1 MPDIETS
8 RPRDTVREAAR
19 PLTGAATDL
28 DPILELVGDA
38 RFVLIGEASHG
49 TSEFYATRA
58 AITRRLIAEKGFTAV
73 AIEGDFPDA
82 YQVNRYVRGASEVH
96 NADEALGGFERYP
109 VWMWRNHVVLEFVEW
124 LRRYDDAQRDPLTKA
139 GFYGLDLYS
148 LYSSMDAVLRYL
160 ERVDPE
166 AAKRARERYS
176 CFESF
181 HQDSQRYGYATTFG
195 GAEPCEADAVA
206 QLVELRDHAAQYL
219 QSGTLL
225 ADDEYFYAEQ
235 NALAAR
241 DAEEYYRTMFYGNVS
256 SWNLRDQH
264 MARTLDALATHLA
277 RTRGHAK
284 VVVWEHNSH
293 LGDARATEL
302 GVQGE
307 LNVGQLTRERY
318 GKQAYLIGF
327 TTCSGDVTATA
338 NWDELAQRKRVRP
351 ALAGSYEA
359 LLHEVGIPRFILPLH
374 ADDVGAALKPA
385 RLERAI
391 GVVYRPETERLSHYF
406 FADLPEQFD
415 AIIHVDET
423 TAVRPLED
431 NHMWLSGE
439 APETY
444 PTAL

>member
-1 MPDIETS
+1 MPDNEPS
-8 RPRDTVREAAR
+8 RARDVVRRAAH
-19 PLTGAATDL
+19 PLTGAATDY
-28 DPILELVGDA
+28 DPILEMVGDA

-49 TSEFYATRA
+49 TTEFYATRA
-58 AITRRLIAEKGFTAV
+58 AITRRLIADKGFTAV
-73 AIEGDFPDA
+73 AIEGDWPDA
-82 YQVNRYVRGASEVH
+82 YQVNRYVRGASDAH
-96 NADEALGGFERYP
+96 NADEALGGFQRYP

-124 LRRYDDAQRDPLTKA
+124 LKRYDDAQIDPLTRA

-148 LYSSMDAVLRYL
+148 LYSSIDAVLRYL
-160 ERVDPE
+160 EQVDPE

-176 CFESF
+176 CFEHF

-195 GAEPCEADAVA
+195 GVEPCEADAVA
-206 QLVELRDHAAQYL
+206 QLVELRDHAAQYM
-219 QSGTLL
+219 QQGTLL

-235 NALAAR
+235 NALVAR

-256 SWNLRDQH
+256 SWNLRDKH

-284 VVVWEHNSH
+284 IVVWEHNSH

-302 GVQGE
+302 GAQGE
-307 LNVGQLTRERY
+307 LNVGQLARERY
-318 GKQAYLIGF
+318 SKEACLIGF
-327 TTCSGDVTATA
+327 TTYSGDVTATA
-338 NWDELAQRKRVRP
+338 NWDEMAQRKRVRP
-351 ALAGSYEA
+351 ALSGSYEA
-359 LLHEVGIPRFILPLH
+359 LFHEVGMPRFILPLH
-374 ADDVGAALKPA
+374 VDTVGAALKPA

-415 AIIHVDET
+415 AVIHIDET
-423 TAVRPLED
+423 TAVKPLGD